1 MRRGVSLNQPSI
13 RKNFIFRVC
22 YEVLLLLTPLITT
35 PYIARVLE
43 SDGLGIASYTGSM
56 MTFFTMLAALGTPQ
70 YGMREIARNRDKPEK
85 ATRLFWEI
93 ELMTVITSL
102 VCLAAWIVVCVFYTE
117 YSPYLYA
124 LIPTLIGTMFDI
136 SWYFTAYEKVG
147 YTVGRNAFFKI
158 LGIVLL
164 FILIKKK
171 SDLQLYIFL
180 MSLTG
185 MLSSLSMWSFL
196 PKMLVKTDLRNLQL
210 RKHFH
215 ETLIYFIP
223 TIATSVYTILD
234 KFLLGIIVN
243 NNNINGYYDQAG
255 KIYRIIN
262 ALVFTALNAVME
274 ARISYLF
281 AQGKE
286 EEIRQRI
293 RRSMDFTMLLGF
305 GGVFGIVGIAE
316 VFVPVFWG
324 PGWDAVEMLI
334 YLMAPLTLIIG
345 VSYCLGSLYYNPSG
359 NRAQSARYIIVGAC
373 VNLVM
378 NLMLIPRWDAV
389 GAVIA
394 SLIAESTITVL
405 YVRNCRGYLTAETL
419 AAVIWKRLLA
429 GGAMCMLVMA
439 LGRLP
444 MTSAILKLT
453 VQILSGAG
461 FYTAALYLAKDEMLR
476 ELLGLIPAVL
486 KKITGGGRKE

>member
-1 MRRGVSLNQPSI
+1 MNQPSI

-22 YEVLLLLTPLITT
+22 YEILLLLTPLLTT

-43 SDGLGIASYTGSM
+43 SDGLGIASYTGSI
-56 MTFFTMLAALGTPQ
+56 MTFFTMFAALGTPQ

-85 ATRLFWEI
+85 ATKLFWEI
-93 ELMTVITSL
+93 ELMTVITSF
-102 VCLAAWIVVCVFYTE
+102 VCLAAWIGVCIFYTE

-124 LIPTLIGTMFDI
+124 LTPTLIGTMFDI
-136 SWYFTAYEKVG
+136 SWFFTAYEKIG
-147 YTVGRNAFFKI
+147 YTVGRNAFFKV

-164 FILIKKK
+164 FVFIKDKN
-171 SDLQLYIFL
+171 DLLLYLFL

-185 MLSSLSMWSFL
+185 MLGSLSMWSFL
-196 PKMLVKTDLRNLQL
+196 PKMLVKTDLRGLQL

-215 ETLIYFIP
+215 ETLVYFIP
-223 TIATSVYTILD
+223 TIATSVYTVLD

-243 NNNINGYYDQAG
+243 NNDINGYYDQAG

-262 ALVFTALNAVME
+262 ALVFSALNAVME

-281 AQGKE
+281 AQGRE

-293 RRSMDFTMLLGF
+293 RRSIDFTMLLGF
-305 GGVFGIVGIAE
+305 GGVFGIVGIAR

-324 PGWDAVEMLI
+324 PGWDDVETLI

-359 NRAQSARYIIVGAC
+359 NRAQSARYIIIGAC
-373 VNLVM
+373 VNLAM
-378 NLMLIPRWDAV
+378 NLLLIPRWNAT
-389 GAVIA
+389 GAVVA
-394 SLIAESTITVL
+394 SLIAESTITGL
-405 YVRNCRGYLTAETL
+405 YVRNCCGYLTAETL

-429 GGAMCMLVMA
+429 GAAMCLLVMA

-444 MTSAILKLT
+444 VASDILKLT
-453 VQILSGAG
+453 IQILSGAV
-461 FYTAALYLAKDEMLR
+461 FYTATLYLAKDKMLR
-476 ELLGLIPAVL
+476 ELLGLIPTMFRRL
-486 KKITGGGRKE
+486 IGRKGE